1 LPHTFEVV
9 DVSDGAQVLE
19 AAREAGAL
27 LNFTVLRDDPV
38 QAFRVNTLGAYHV
51 MRAAVAHGIRRV
63 VHTGPQIL
71 HFEHPAGYGPDFDV
85 PDDAP
90 FRAGGNLYFHT
101 KYLGLEIC
109 RVFAQNHGLEVAALL
124 FSQFV
129 NPAQAE
135 GERARL
141 SPAAVSWD
149 DAARAVRRAV
159 ELPHLPAPFQ
169 VLRIIGDL
177 PHGKFSN
184 ARARRVLDWA
194 PHDSLLHLWNT
205 GR

>member
-1 LPHTFEVV
+1 
-9 DVSDGAQVLE
+9 
-19 AAREAGAL
+19 
-27 LNFTVLRDDPV
+27 
-38 QAFRVNTLGAYHV
+38 
-51 MRAAVAHGIRRV
+51 M
-63 VHTGPQIL
+63 
-71 HFEHPAGYGPDFDV
+71 

-90 FRAGGNLYFHT
+90 FRAGANLYFHT
-101 KYLGLEIC
+101 KYLGMEIC

-129 NPAQAE
+129 NPAQAQ

-141 SPAAVSWD
+141 SPAGVSWD

-194 PHDSLLHLWNT
+194 PRDSLLHLWT
-205 GR
+205 TES